1 MITSLPS
8 GAIVKSVYADA
19 VPAAE
24 DGALFIDTSTIYG
37 SATALRSMATTVHDE
52 TASMSS
58 TWSGLPE
65 GMARVSGS

>member
-1 MITSLPS
+1 MSWTPPQCI
-8 GAIVKSVYADA
+8 ADDGL
-19 VPAAE
+19 VNPDLFDIRAA
-24 DGALFIDTSTIYG
+24 DIDTSTIYG

-65 GMARVSGS
+65 G